1 LKTKQLMIQALA
13 WQESGDLDKAAE
25 VYRSVIRL
33 EPGIRAAHNNLGQIL
48 LHRNRFSQ
56 AEVCFRKAIALREDD
71 PAIYVNLGVALMR
84 QLRYADAIAACETA
98 LRLHPDHVGAL
109 NNLAGMLKDLGRFEE
124 AIAFYRRV
132 GDGHDARTYSNYLLS
147 LHYGNLLDRAAM
159 FAEHRTWA
167 AKFAPA
173 ADRHDR
179 TYANTKDPGRRLR
192 IAYLS
197 PDFRFHPV
205 SYFIGAIL
213 ARHDRAQFD
222 VFCFSASKGSDRMTK
237 ILQAMPVT
245 WRDVGFLD
253 DAALAKAIEKEKI
266 DILVDL
272 AGHTAENRMMT
283 LVRKPAPV
291 QMTYLGYPDTTG
303 LETVDVRITDTW
315 ADPPEEG
322 DKFAT
327 ETLVR
332 IAGGFVAYR
341 APADAPAVGE
351 LPALTTGFITFG
363 SLNNLAKVSADSL
376 KLWAQVL
383 NAVPRSR
390 LLLKSKL
397 LDDPET
403 RELLTARC
411 ANSGIDRERL
421 LLHGGSKSVVDV
433 MAAYGQIDVALD
445 PTPYNGTTT
454 TCEALWMG
462 VPVVALAGDR
472 HSARVG
478 ASILNAAA
486 LGRLVASTD
495 QGYVEVALWLTESL
509 TELAKLRHGMREH
522 LMRSPLL
529 DAGRLARGLE
539 AAYRDA
545 WRTWCEGGPTLV
557 RDRVVRGA

>member
-1 LKTKQLMIQALA
+1 
-13 WQESGDLDKAAE
+13 
-25 VYRSVIRL
+25 
-33 EPGIRAAHNNLGQIL
+33 
-48 LHRNRFSQ
+48 
-56 AEVCFRKAIALREDD
+56 
-71 PAIYVNLGVALMR
+71 
-84 QLRYADAIAACETA
+84 
-98 LRLHPDHVGAL
+98 
-109 NNLAGMLKDLGRFEE
+109 
-124 AIAFYRRV
+124 
-132 GDGHDARTYSNYLLS
+132 
-147 LHYGNLLDRAAM
+147 
-159 FAEHRTWA
+159 
-167 AKFAPA
+167 
-173 ADRHDR
+173 
-179 TYANTKDPGRRLR
+179 
-192 IAYLS
+192 
-197 PDFRFHPV
+197 
-205 SYFIGAIL
+205 
-213 ARHDRAQFD
+213 
-222 VFCFSASKGSDRMTK
+222 MTK

-253 DAALAKAIEKEKI
+253 DAALAKGIEKEKI